1 MEIEEK
7 YNKKLPIAYLNF
19 LRENPEGDEIAFDEY
34 KEENSHSE
42 NRYWQIMSESVL
54 LETWEMNDV
63 GKAMNFECLKLYIQ
77 FQREYSGNE
86 FTESN
91 VGKIDLNRVESGF
104 VIGEENGDYLYIDSS
119 DNYSVWIYY
128 HDGGDVMRIANSFE
142 DLLKED

>member
-77 FQREYSGNE
+77 VQREYSGNE